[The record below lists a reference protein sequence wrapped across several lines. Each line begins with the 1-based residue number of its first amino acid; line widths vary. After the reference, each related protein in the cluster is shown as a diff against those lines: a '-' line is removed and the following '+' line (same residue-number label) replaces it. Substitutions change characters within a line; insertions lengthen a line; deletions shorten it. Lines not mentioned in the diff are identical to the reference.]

1 MNSYE
6 RQQYWI
12 AKEYPDTTIHVL
24 DNSKYKCLYFESK
37 FEREEGNAAF
47 VIKDLYEYEYETEKV
62 TKLSF

>member
-6 RQQYWI
+6 RQQYLI

-24 DNSKYKCLYFESK
+24 DSSKYKCLYFESK

-47 VIKDLYEYEYETEKV
+47 VIKDLYEY
-62 TKLSF
+62 

>member
-6 RQQYWI
+6 RQQYSI

-24 DNSKYKCLYFESK
+24 DSSKYKCLYFESK
-37 FEREEGNAAF
+37 FEREKGNAAF